1 MCDCNKKCNCKST
14 DPCKCLDGKNAYTT
28 TTASFQQ
35 PLCGE
40 NVTINVKDTEWAI
53 VGQPV
58 FVEGGGQYELV
69 SKTQNTLTIKNLC
82 GPNNTDPGNTVLPKK
97 GVSPSGFNGL
107 NGQPGEPGECNCPEC
122 DLSVVINP
130 KNQNALFATV
140 TGGTGPYTYLWE
152 QKHGLFEGMT
162 IDSGSDTNELFLNLE
177 LPAIPIWEGQVL
189 HQGFFKLTVTDSTG
203 CKKEEYYFLQSLI
216 SD

>member
-58 FVEGGGQYELV
+58 FVESGGQYELV

-107 NGQPGEPGECNCPEC
+107 NGQPGECVCPEC
-122 DLSVVINP
+122 NLTVSITREEDLLT
-130 KNQNALFATV
+130 AEV

-152 QKHGLFEGMT
+152 KKDDFNSTDLINPTNQNSVQLDLTDIIAIGDKH
-162 IDSGSDTNELFLNLE
+162 LFLTL
-177 LPAIPIWEGQVL
+177 I
-189 HQGFFKLTVTDSTG
+189 KLTVTDSTG
-203 CKKEEYYFLQSLI
+203 CKKEEYYFYQNLN
-216 SD
+216 